1 MYSLFFI
8 LIVFLALF
16 CLFGWLVDLVCF
28 LTLIT
33 VFRLQ
38 SSLKGME
45 KGLIQE
51 KMFAIKNDRKKNV
64 AVSSVE
70 TLKMDSTD

>member
-1 MYSLFFI
+1 
-8 LIVFLALF
+8 
-16 CLFGWLVDLVCF
+16 
-28 LTLIT
+28 
-33 VFRLQ
+33 
-38 SSLKGME
+38 ME